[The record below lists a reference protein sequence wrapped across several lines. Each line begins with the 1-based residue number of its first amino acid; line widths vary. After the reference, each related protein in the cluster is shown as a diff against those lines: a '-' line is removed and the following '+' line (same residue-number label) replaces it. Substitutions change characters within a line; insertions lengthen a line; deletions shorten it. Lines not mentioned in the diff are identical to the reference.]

1 MDACHGAPNCKR
13 KKWID
18 TKLEPEFVKVVAGY
32 VHTYPPEDEDNA
44 NTKKKWLDVINIKTS
59 SSHQFAIVTLKHMI
73 EFDFVYTLPLCLPVK
88 AGKMDMYKGRSFIIH
103 GWGYNK
109 GSLQNLLDTPI
120 QSFKESVRSGAKNV
134 FRDAS
139 NRTLGVFLILFKSEY
154 LKDNKCQTK
163 IWAFISNIPLLQL
176 MNIC

>member
-1 MDACHGAPNCKR
+1 MVSIYEKYAVGVVPPHNTVLYQKKIICVGSLISRTHILTAKLCFMRMEQVDACRGAPNCNR

-32 VHTYPPEDEDNA
+32 VHTYPPDDEDNA

-73 EFDFVYTLPLCLPVK
+73 EFDFVHTLPVCLPVK
-88 AGKMDMYKGRSFIIH
+88 AGKLDMYKGRNFIIH

-109 GSLQNLLDTPI
+109 GSLQNLLKMI
-120 QSFKESVRSGAKNV
+120 
-134 FRDAS
+134 
-139 NRTLGVFLILFKSEY
+139 
-154 LKDNKCQTK
+154 
-163 IWAFISNIPLLQL
+163 
-176 MNIC
+176 